1 MPGHARGLAAVRESS
16 DSVWVLALPGS
27 WDEPAPFFDGYLW
40 CCSAGAT
47 KCLGRTCEPSVWV
60 LRCDFFQFPQHAA
73 RGGVLGQALA
83 ADEKVP
89 FKAPGTFGIT
99 IGLPRS
105 CLAPDC
111 AQLGRLFSDVCAGG
125 PLGPQFVGNRVS
137 MT

>member
-1 MPGHARGLAAVRESS
+1 MPGHARGLAAVHERS
-16 DSVWVLALPGS
+16 DSVWALALPGS
-27 WDEPAPFFDGYLW
+27 WDEPALFFDGFLW
-40 CCSAGAT
+40 SCSAGTT

-60 LRCDFFQFPQHAA
+60 LRCDFVQFPQHTA

-89 FKAPGTFGIT
+89 FKAPGTSGIT
-99 IGLPRS
+99 IGLPRP
-105 CLAPDC
+105 CLAPHC

-125 PLGPQFVGNRVS
+125 PPGPQFVGNRVS